1 MAELK
6 DGTQTF
12 YAKSRKDWR
21 KWLQKN
27 HASKKSVWLIISKKQ
42 SNVPT
47 VSYSEAVEEALCF
60 GWIDAKANKKDEE
73 SYYQSFSKRNLKS
86 SWSKI
91 NKLRVAELIK
101 ENLMTEAGLEA
112 IKTAKENGAWNALEN
127 VDNITMPEDL
137 KRSFNKNKS
146 ALKNFL
152 GFPPSSQKMILGW
165 IHTAKKPETRLK
177 RIETTVMLAAKNIRA
192 NH

>member
-6 DGTQTF
+6 DGIQTF
-12 YAKSRKDWR
+12 YAKSQKDWR

-27 HASKKSVWLIISKKQ
+27 HASEKSVLLIIFKKQ
-42 SNVPT
+42 SKVPS

-73 SYYQSFSKRNLKS
+73 SYYQSFSRRNAKS
-86 SWSKI
+86 NWSKI
-91 NKLRVAELIK
+91 NKLRVAELIR
-101 ENLMTEAGLEA
+101 ENLMTEAGLQA
-112 IKTAKENGAWNALEN
+112 IKTAKENGSWDASEK
-127 VDNITMPEDL
+127 VDNLIMPEDL
-137 KRSFNKNKS
+137 KHSFNKNKP
-146 ALKNFL
+146 ALENFKK
-152 GFPPSSQKMILGW
+152 FPPSSQKVILGW
-165 IHTAKKPETRLK
+165 IQSAKKTETRLK

>member
-6 DGTQTF
+6 DGIPTF
-12 YAKSRKDWR
+12 HAKSRKAWR

-27 HASKKSVWLIISKKQ
+27 HASKKSVWLIIFKKQ

-47 VSYSEAVEEALCF
+47 VSYPEAVEEALCF

-73 SYYQSFSKRNLKS
+73 SYYQSFSRRNPKS
-86 SWSKI
+86 NWSGI
-91 NKLRVAELIK
+91 NKGRVEKLIK
-101 ENLMTEAGLEA
+101 ENLMTEAGQQA
-112 IKTAKENGAWNALEN
+112 IKTAKENGSWNALEK

-146 ALKNFL
+146 ALKNFK
-152 GFPPSSQKMILGW
+152 GFPPSSQKLILGW
-165 IHTAKKPETRLK
+165 IQNAKRPETRLK
-177 RIETTVMLAAKNIRA
+177 RIETAVMLASKNIRA